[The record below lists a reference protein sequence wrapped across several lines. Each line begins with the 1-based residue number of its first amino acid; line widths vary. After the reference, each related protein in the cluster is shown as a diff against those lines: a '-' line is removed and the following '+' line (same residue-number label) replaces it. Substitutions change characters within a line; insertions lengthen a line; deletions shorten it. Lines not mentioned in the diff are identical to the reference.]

1 MSSPYFEVSVEGA
14 DNLVVAQESGADRVE
29 LCADVA
35 DGGITP
41 SIGTVR
47 AALHVAKVPVCVIVR
62 PRGGD
67 FVYSEVEFESMRQ
80 DVLALRELGVAGVVS
95 GCLASDGEVD
105 VPRTAELVKLAD
117 GMSFTFHRAFDMVP
131 NLDRAL
137 AKLVAIGVHR
147 VLTSGGHATAIEGL
161 ETLKRLGEL
170 AGGSIVVMPCGS
182 IRAGNVAQVCRH
194 TGLREFHF
202 AAHKAV
208 ASMPAGGDTQ
218 VSLGIANL
226 GREHTKIV
234 TDPAVVRATVE
245 AGRGAYGT

>member
-1 MSSPYFEVSVEGA
+1 MKSPYFEVSVEGA
-14 DNLVVAQESGADRVE
+14 DNLVMAQESGADRVE

-47 AALHVAKVPVCVIVR
+47 AGLRVAKVPVCVIVR

-67 FVYSEVEFESMRQ
+67 FLYSDLEFEGMRQ
-80 DVLALRELGVAGVVS
+80 DVLALRELGVSGVVS
-95 GCLASDGEVD
+95 GCLAADGRVD
-105 VPRTAELVKLAD
+105 VQRTAELVKLAQ
-117 GMSFTFHRAFDMVP
+117 GMSFTFHRAFDMVQD
-131 NLDRAL
+131 LEQAL
-137 AKLVAIGVHR
+137 ATLVTVGVHR
-147 VLTSGGHATAIEGL
+147 VLTSGGHATATEGL

-170 AGGSIVVMPCGS
+170 AGDRIVVMPCGS
-182 IRAGNVAQVCRH
+182 IRAGNVAEVCRQ

-202 AAHKAV
+202 AAHRSV
-208 ASMPAGGDTQ
+208 ASTTAGGDVH

-226 GREHTKIV
+226 GREHTRIV

-245 AGRGAYGT
+245 AGRGAYVA